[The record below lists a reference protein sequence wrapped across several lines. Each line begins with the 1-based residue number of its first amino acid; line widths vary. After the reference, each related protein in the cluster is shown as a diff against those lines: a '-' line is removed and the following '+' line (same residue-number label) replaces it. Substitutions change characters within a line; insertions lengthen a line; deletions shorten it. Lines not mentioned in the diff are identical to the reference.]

1 MIDIDMLLKTCR
13 FETSRSSGPGGQ
25 HVNKTESKVSL
36 YFKID
41 TSILSEDQQII
52 LHQKYPTR
60 INKAGELYMQSYASR
75 SQAANKEAAILKLQ
89 NLIDVALVPLKKR
102 YKTKRSKGSIEA
114 RLVSKKIHSEK
125 KKNRGSR
132 LDM

>member
-1 MIDIDMLLKTCR
+1 MIDIAALLKACR

-36 YFKID
+36 YFNID
-41 TSILSEDQQII
+41 ASNLTREQQII

-60 INKAGELYMQSYASR
+60 INTAGELYMQSYASR
-75 SQAANKEAAILKLQ
+75 SQSANKEAAILKLQ
-89 NLIDVALVPLKKR
+89 SLIDQALVPPKKR

-125 KKNRGSR
+125 KKNRGGR
-132 LDM
+132 LNF